1 MAIQAEEMGLQ
12 RTKERSSFEAESA
25 LPYDLLGLFN
35 SADRDYIFHHISTW
49 LPSINKSVLETTEP
63 QLPVGNAVAAFL
75 QTNLVA
81 DGYEQTVVDIAAA
94 VDRQYKFVEKMEQT
108 LWIRSPAVHG
118 TLRRAISRYDKFVK
132 LLKKYPDVMLVPTID
147 IDLVWHT
154 HQCAGAAYQTDMER
168 LTGTFIDHNDKV
180 GPTVL
185 KGGEGKTAQLFRLN
199 YGSEYLRCFC
209 WDCETILSELETAKG
224 SGQKM
229 DRKKRTEV
237 ARKVATLVSS
247 YRAAEITRQNSSSI
261 MSKEHI

>member
-1 MAIQAEEMGLQ
+1 MGHQKKEEQ
-12 RTKERSSFEAESA
+12 SSFEAESGLA
-25 LPYDLLGLFN
+25 FDLLGLFN
-35 SADRDYIFHHISTW
+35 AADRDYIFQQISTW
-49 LPSINKSVLETTEP
+49 LPSINKSVLESTEP
-63 QLPVGNAVAAFL
+63 QLPVGNAIATFL

-81 DGYEQTVVDIAAA
+81 AGYEQTVVDITSA

-118 TLRRAISRYDKFVK
+118 TLRRAISRYEKFVN

-168 LTGTFIDHNDKV
+168 LAGTFIDHNDKV

-229 DRKKRTEV
+229 NHEKRKEV

-247 YRAAEITRQNSSSI
+247 YRAAEIARQKRSPI
-261 MSKEHI
+261 MSKEQT